1 MFRSVLPTLSKGFH
15 TSASALAGSRKQA
28 SGTTRKQNVILQAK
42 RAKEAVADRPSVVL
56 GTRPSEEA
64 VKWPNCDLAKVLV
77 DEEALFSATSS
88 SSPASSSQTASS
100 STLHVVESS
109 VGEVLIPA
117 QPAFGVAAVEADLL
131 FNELPRIS
139 AEARNLLPP
148 PVGAAVSSD
157 KVQQF
162 ERFAEQE
169 RRKVENFSKVVDL
182 RNANAAGI
190 AFENRRRIIEAFSTP
205 ENPFDPGR
213 AEVQGVYR
221 IPIRIGR
228 LNNAF
233 FTAALKTYQIR
244 KLWTHLITYKRDVGN
259 RLGLRKLVHQRAKIL
274 RYLRNTNRDRYEIV
288 LERLALE
295 PESVEGELVV

>member
-1 MFRSVLPTLSKGFH
+1 MFRSFLPTLSKGFH
-15 TSASALAGSRKQA
+15 TSASALAGPRKQA
-28 SGTTRKQNVILQAK
+28 SGTIRKQNVILQAK

-77 DEEALFSATSS
+77 DEGALFSATSS
-88 SSPASSSQTASS
+88 SSASSSSQTASS

-169 RRKVENFSKVVDL
+169 RQKVENFAKVVDL

-213 AEVQGVYR
+213 AEVQGVY
-221 IPIRIGR
+221 
-228 LNNAF
+228 
-233 FTAALKTYQIR
+233 
-244 KLWTHLITYKRDVGN
+244 
-259 RLGLRKLVHQRAKIL
+259 
-274 RYLRNTNRDRYEIV
+274 
-288 LERLALE
+288 
-295 PESVEGELVV
+295 